1 MKIMLLK
8 ILKILLIGGL
18 VVMGIVFAFALVLII
33 DLPWWAGFFVLFG
46 IAGFVILLIFL
57 KKIFQ
62 KKREQQFVEQVIS
75 EEAARTASLSDKDK
89 ERSRELQDRWKEAMD
104 ALRSSHLRKKGNPL
118 YVLPWYLIIGESG
131 SGKTT
136 SIKSARLS
144 SPFVEVNKT
153 SGISG
158 TRNCDWWFFEQAIIL
173 DTAGRYAI
181 PVDEGRDKD
190 EWQKFLTQL
199 ARFRKREPLNG
210 LVITVAADK
219 LMSASAEIL
228 EADGQSIRLRIDELM
243 RVLGAKFPVYLLVTK
258 CDLIQGMTNFCG
270 GLPEAALDQAM
281 GILNHELSIDILTY
295 HEQAM
300 HGMVERL
307 KDLRLQLLNEPTV
320 QKNEPS
326 LFLFPEEFERLK
338 TGLFAFM
345 KGAFQENP
353 YQETPILRGTFFSSG
368 RQEGS
373 PYSHFLKSLGLIGD
387 HDVLPGTS
395 KGMFLFDFFSK
406 ILPGD
411 RGLFT
416 PTIRA
421 VQWNRLTR
429 NLGLTAWA
437 AILIAL
443 CGFLSFSFVK
453 NLRTIRAITNQFGS
467 PPVLT
472 GDNVEDVREMDRFR
486 QTILQAEKQNQNWWI
501 PRFWLNESLEVVS
514 RLKVGYDTQ
523 FREMLLS
530 RMDREMNIRMA
541 AFTPDTPDVT
551 IGNHFSHLVRRI
563 NLLKGW
569 LNGDDFETLQHRP
582 QPGYEVFAP
591 DSFPELRE
599 RFHGLYLYDVWW
611 RQDRSSINQEMIE
624 LQNRLKRLLELKK
637 NDLSFLVAWAN
648 ADPDI
653 SGVSLDDFWKGAAG
667 SEEEPVIPPAF
678 TQAGKAKIDA
688 FISNELKPALPDP
701 LVLEGGELTFQKW
714 YASSC
719 LDKWQA
725 FTEYFPNGRRRLI
738 GRAEYQSTAKQIAD
752 GEGPYRSYLELV
764 TEELA
769 PYENTTDRGWVNLA
783 FRFKEAR
790 QQAIAQKATG
800 AAKDQLRR
808 LAQRAKSKLHIRG
821 NTNDITQS
829 LTDKLADGGTALL
842 IYEEALQNVSEKIIN
857 QKSAFEVASE
867 TFSNVE
873 DSDLP
878 SEGFLA
884 ANYALQELKASLLTG
899 AEGENIL
906 EGIISGPQD
915 ILWEF
920 VCKETAC
927 YLNEE
932 WEDKVLLEIEG
943 MSGREANALIRDKG
957 LAEKIIDG
965 DAAPFIDRSL
975 GRGYHAKRVLGNT
988 VPFEGS
994 FFTYLSRAEQAAKQA
1009 AGASLDANYSVT
1021 IKGNPTGVNKRASY
1035 KPYETLLEVECS
1047 DNISKLV
1054 NRNFS
1059 VKETFEWS
1067 HGACK
1072 DTVLSIKIHTLVL
1085 TRRYKGDFGFPKF
1098 LQDFGNGKKRLT
1110 PSDFPDHRQDLEDI
1124 GVTYIDIDYVFSG
1137 HQALMNAYNKRAPT
1151 PSIPRTIA
1159 QCWE

>member
-1 MKIMLLK
+1 MKKMLLK

-46 IAGFVILLIFL
+46 IAGFVILLIFM

-281 GILNHELSIDILTY
+281 GILNHELSLDILTY

-307 KDLRLQLLNEPTV
+307 KDLRLQLLNEPSV

-411 RGLFT
+411 RGLFS

-437 AILIAL
+437 AIIIAL

-563 NLLKGW
+563 NL
-569 LNGDDFETLQHRP
+569 FE
-582 QPGYEVFAP
+582 
-591 DSFPELRE
+591 
-599 RFHGLYLYDVWW
+599 
-611 RQDRSSINQEMIE
+611 
-624 LQNRLKRLLELKK
+624 
-637 NDLSFLVAWAN
+637 
-648 ADPDI
+648 
-653 SGVSLDDFWKGAAG
+653 
-667 SEEEPVIPPAF
+667 
-678 TQAGKAKIDA
+678 
-688 FISNELKPALPDP
+688 
-701 LVLEGGELTFQKW
+701 
-714 YASSC
+714 
-719 LDKWQA
+719 
-725 FTEYFPNGRRRLI
+725 
-738 GRAEYQSTAKQIAD
+738 
-752 GEGPYRSYLELV
+752 
-764 TEELA
+764 
-769 PYENTTDRGWVNLA
+769 
-783 FRFKEAR
+783 
-790 QQAIAQKATG
+790 
-800 AAKDQLRR
+800 
-808 LAQRAKSKLHIRG
+808 
-821 NTNDITQS
+821 
-829 LTDKLADGGTALL
+829 
-842 IYEEALQNVSEKIIN
+842 
-857 QKSAFEVASE
+857 
-867 TFSNVE
+867 
-873 DSDLP
+873 
-878 SEGFLA
+878 
-884 ANYALQELKASLLTG
+884 
-899 AEGENIL
+899 
-906 EGIISGPQD
+906 
-915 ILWEF
+915 
-920 VCKETAC
+920 
-927 YLNEE
+927 
-932 WEDKVLLEIEG
+932 
-943 MSGREANALIRDKG
+943 G
-957 LAEKIIDG
+957 LAE
-965 DAAPFIDRSL
+965 
-975 GRGYHAKRVLGNT
+975 
-988 VPFEGS
+988 
-994 FFTYLSRAEQAAKQA
+994 
-1009 AGASLDANYSVT
+1009 
-1021 IKGNPTGVNKRASY
+1021 
-1035 KPYETLLEVECS
+1035 
-1047 DNISKLV
+1047 
-1054 NRNFS
+1054 
-1059 VKETFEWS
+1059 
-1067 HGACK
+1067 
-1072 DTVLSIKIHTLVL
+1072 
-1085 TRRYKGDFGFPKF
+1085 RR
-1098 LQDFGNGKKRLT
+1098 
-1110 PSDFPDHRQDLEDI
+1110 
-1124 GVTYIDIDYVFSG
+1124 
-1137 HQALMNAYNKRAPT
+1137 
-1151 PSIPRTIA
+1151 
-1159 QCWE
+1159 